1 MKAIASEIESVVG
14 SQLGI
19 WDWDNISPLQQK
31 QILRAIAPGTTPSCL
46 VCPDTPAVLAEIMSL
61 SHRNHWKVLPC
72 GSGTKL
78 SWGGSLANVD
88 LVVSTAQMNRLIDH
102 AVADLTITVEAGM
115 PLAQIQLILAQTGQF
130 LALDPTIPHQA
141 TAGGIVATADAGSL
155 RQRYGSVRD
164 QLLGISFVRADGQI
178 AKAGGRVVKNVAGYD
193 LMKLF
198 TGSFGTLGIISQV
211 TFRVYP
217 LPETS
222 QTVILAG
229 NGDAIAALTAQLLT
243 SALTPTAIDLL
254 SPRQATCLGLAQNL
268 TLLVRFQSVA
278 ASVTAQSERL
288 LALGKQLGLSV
299 AIADDEAVLW
309 ERLGETQRQRR
320 SPTQIEPAIICKI
333 GVLPAAAVAT
343 LTQLELLSSGGMGL
357 IHAGK
362 GLGMVRFPVT
372 EAMSQILSLRRYC
385 ESQGGFLTIL
395 EAPTELKEKMDVWG
409 YIGNSLDVMR
419 RLKQQFDPK
428 NILSPNRFVV

>member
-1 MKAIASEIESVVG
+1 MTGVGMKAIASEIESVVG

-61 SHRNHWKVLPC
+61 SHSNHWQVLPC
-72 GSGTKL
+72 GSGSKL

-88 LVVSTAQMNRLIDH
+88 LVVSTVQMNRLIDH

-222 QTVILAG
+222 QTLILTG

-254 SPRQATCLGLAQNL
+254 SPRQATCLGLTQNL

-288 LALGKQLGLSV
+288 LALGKHLGLSV
-299 AIADDEAVLW
+299 TIADDEGVLW
-309 ERLGETQRQRR
+309 QR
-320 SPTQIEPAIICKI
+320 SPTQTEPAIICKI

-372 EAMSQILSLRRYC
+372 EAISPILALRRYC

-395 EAPTELKEKMDVWG
+395 EAPTELKEKIDVWG